1 MKRDFLDEYMR
12 IVDQP
17 ELNAYT
23 SAEEEAMKI
32 ERCTILKSVDVTY
45 SNEIIGYSLCVQR

>member
-45 SNEIIGYSLCVQR
+45 SNEIIGYSLCAKR